1 LQLTLIPRKK
11 SHLISS
17 IVELSLSSQGL
28 VTSSMVVD
36 SAKKQLNTNKL
47 SSQGNKTLEGTYD

>member
-1 LQLTLIPRKK
+1 LA
-11 SHLISS
+11 
-17 IVELSLSSQGL
+17 SQGL

-47 SSQGNKTLEGTYD
+47 AAQGNKTLEGTYD